1 MAGDAPESILIN
13 LLDNAIL
20 HAGPQ
25 AEVIITL
32 HRDADMAVMT
42 VADNGPGIA
51 PANIDRVFEPFF
63 TLTRNQGG
71 TGLGLSIVH
80 SLVSAHKGR
89 VKAVPSATGAVFRIE
104 LPAAPA

>member
-71 TGLGLSIVH
+71 TGLGLSIVR
-80 SLVSAHKGR
+80 SLVEAHKGS
-89 VKAVPSATGAVFRIE
+89 VCAMSSTSGALFTIE
-104 LPAAPA
+104 LPASSG